1 MMITTLMADY
11 LNVQHARDIVT
22 LLDAYAMD
30 PMGGGEALS
39 EDVRKNLVQEL
50 AKRPWAFTV
59 LAYAGDQAVGLAT
72 CLESFST
79 FQCKPLINIHDIVVI
94 QEYRGHN
101 ISNLLLAKVEEIAR
115 ERGCCKLTLEV
126 LEGNSIAQRAYTKF
140 GFASYQLDPR
150 MGNALFLQKLL
161 K

>member
-59 LAYAGDQAVGLAT
+59 LAYAGD
-72 CLESFST
+72 
-79 FQCKPLINIHDIVVI
+79 
-94 QEYRGHN
+94 
-101 ISNLLLAKVEEIAR
+101 
-115 ERGCCKLTLEV
+115 
-126 LEGNSIAQRAYTKF
+126 
-140 GFASYQLDPR
+140 
-150 MGNALFLQKLL
+150 
-161 K
+161 